1 MKNIALVNLTEL
13 EWDEAMELLEQHL
26 SDGWEVLAIKAL
38 PDGVWALV
46 QERIVKWLDR
56 KPSKAAPS
64 WVERTGLA
72 GPTDFRNPARSSRKR
87 GRKG

>member
-1 MKNIALVNLTEL
+1 MALINLAEL

-26 SDGWEVLAIKAL
+26 NDGWEVLAIKVL

-46 QERIVKWLDR
+46 QERIVKWLDK

-64 WVERTGLA
+64 WVARAGLA
-72 GPTDFRNPARSSRKR
+72 SPTDFANPAKSSRRK

>member
-13 EWDEAMELLEQHL
+13 NWDEAMELLEQHL
-26 SDGWEVLAIKAL
+26 SDGWEVLTIKAL

-46 QERIVKWLDR
+46 QERIVKWLDK
-56 KPSKAAPS
+56 KPSRAAPS
-64 WVERTGLA
+64 WVERAGLA
-72 GPTDFRNPARSSRKR
+72 SPTGSRNPRESSRKR